1 MKKIVLTGG
10 GTLGHV
16 TPHLALI
23 PRLQEAGYEIHYI
36 AVPGVVYHAVKSGKL
51 RRYHSWQNFTDPFRV
66 IAGAFQSAR
75 LMGKIKPDV
84 VFSKGGFVAVPV
96 VFGAWLHRIP
106 VLCHESDLT
115 PGLANK
121 LCRPFAKR
129 FATTFP
135 ECAEALGKKAEMT
148 GTPLRPEL
156 FTGSREKGLELFGF
170 DGKKPVMLMMG
181 GSSGAQSVNDC
192 LRKALPRLTD
202 DFDIAHICGKGNLA
216 PALDSTPGYT
226 QIEFLDAEL
235 PDALACADLVLSRA
249 GANALCE
256 FQALGRPMLLI
267 PYPKGASRGDQ
278 ILNAKS
284 LEKRGLCRVLLQEN
298 MTPETLAEEV
308 RATWDAR
315 DALTEALKNAPPANG
330 TERVLELIEEIQK

>member
-1 MKKIVLTGG
+1 
-10 GTLGHV
+10 
-16 TPHLALI
+16 
-23 PRLQEAGYEIHYI
+23 
-36 AVPGVVYHAVKSGKL
+36 
-51 RRYHSWQNFTDPFRV
+51 
-66 IAGAFQSAR
+66 
-75 LMGKIKPDV
+75 MGKIRPNV

-156 FTGSREKGLELFGF
+156 FTGSREKGLKLLGF
-170 DGKKPVMLMMG
+170 DGSKPVLLMMG
-181 GSSGAQSVNDC
+181 GSSGAQSVNEC
-192 LRKALPRLTD
+192 LRKALPRLTE
-202 DFDIAHICGKGNLA
+202 DFDIAHICGKGNLDIM
-216 PALDSTPGYT
+216 LDGTPGYR

-235 PDALACADLVLSRA
+235 PDVLACTDLVLSRA

-284 LEKRGLCRVLLQEN
+284 LEKRGLARVLFQEDMN
-298 MTPETLAEEV
+298 PATLAE
-308 RATWDAR
+308 AIQNTWADR
-315 DALTEALKNAPPANG
+315 DALTEALKNAPPADG
-330 TERVLELIEEIQK
+330 TNRILEMIEEIQQN